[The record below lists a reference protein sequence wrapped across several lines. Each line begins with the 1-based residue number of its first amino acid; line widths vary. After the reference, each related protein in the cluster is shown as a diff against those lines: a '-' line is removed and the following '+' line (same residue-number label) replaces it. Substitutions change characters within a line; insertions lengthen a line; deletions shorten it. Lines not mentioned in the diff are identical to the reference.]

1 MSSKVDEGDKELK
14 VLHICKDGN
23 HNSEYQELK
32 KPDRLRY
39 KYLREKC
46 VQDAAGH
53 KGRGQV
59 TGALSAISKIL
70 LLSQFGVRKNYLR
83 LK

>member
-1 MSSKVDEGDKELK
+1 MSSKLDKGEKELK

-32 KPDRLRY
+32 KPDRLKY
-39 KYLREKC
+39 KYSGEKS
-46 VQDAAGH
+46 VPNMAGH

-59 TGALSAISKIL
+59 TGALSAISNIL
-70 LLSQFGVRKNYLR
+70 LLSQFRVRKNYLR
-83 LK
+83 IK